1 MHRIRGSVRWSRNAA
16 GARHQSG
23 PPGASEP
30 LPLGV
35 AGGHQLRRLD
45 DLGTMT
51 AGHQLLHLDDLH
63 TSSFA
68 RTELGRRPFRESYGL
83 PSHPSTGNSQPCMI
97 SIQALLT
104 ENDLA
109 DEFVRAFGERRL
121 PEKFFYWFPLS
132 VRAWLALCSDGAYRN
147 FVRSRS
153 LMARARADLARLLPV
168 APLEVVSLGA
178 GQGDKDLLLL
188 EALRERGLRV
198 SYVPVDTSQALLEMA
213 CAGALGAGFPAQGI
227 KADFT
232 KPAHLAALAAEPEAP
247 RRLILL
253 IGNTLGAF
261 DPIAEARELARLL
274 RPDDVLLVDGE
285 IYAGDTTVAGYDNPL
300 NRRFAWAPLNAVGIR
315 DTDGELVFEAA
326 DDPRLPGLHLIPKH
340 FLAGRDVEA
349 LLGGEAL
356 RSEEH
361 TSELQ
366 SHSNI

>member
-1 MHRIRGSVRWSRNAA
+1 
-16 GARHQSG
+16 
-23 PPGASEP
+23 
-30 LPLGV
+30 
-35 AGGHQLRRLD
+35 
-45 DLGTMT
+45 
-51 AGHQLLHLDDLH
+51 
-63 TSSFA
+63 
-68 RTELGRRPFRESYGL
+68 
-83 PSHPSTGNSQPCMI
+83 MI
-97 SIQALLT
+97 SIHALLT
-104 ENDLA
+104 ENALA
-109 DEFVRAFGERRL
+109 DEFVSAFHARRL

-153 LMARARADLARLLPV
+153 LIARSRAELARLFPV

-188 EALRERGLRV
+188 EALRERGVRV

-213 CAGALGAGFPAQGI
+213 CAGALSAGLPAQGI

-232 KPAHLAALAAEPEAP
+232 NPTHLQALAAEPETPP
-247 RRLILL
+247 RLVML

-261 DPIAEARELARLL
+261 DPIVEARDLARLL
-274 RPDDVLLVDGE
+274 RPGDTLLVDGE
-285 IYAGDTTVAGYDNPL
+285 IYAGDATVAGYDNPL

-356 RSEEH
+356 RLARGER
-361 TSELQ
+361 LAMN
-366 SHSNI
+366 HSYKYAADTFLRILSDAGLAARWQGRSDDQRFLMVLVSPA